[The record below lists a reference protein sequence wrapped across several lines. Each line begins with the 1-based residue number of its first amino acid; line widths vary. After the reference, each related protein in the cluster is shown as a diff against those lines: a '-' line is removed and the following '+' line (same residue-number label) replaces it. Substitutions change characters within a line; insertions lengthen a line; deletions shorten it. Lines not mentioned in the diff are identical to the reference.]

1 MGTAQPRRMNIIS
14 NKMFHKEYK
23 NATKNVRPC
32 LCVFACEEASARS
45 QSQPSTVTDVSV
57 YKLITETRSLYRV
70 INIIPYIY
78 PCVLCWVVVRRTNY
92 VEWKTK

>member
-1 MGTAQPRRMNIIS
+1 MCER
-14 NKMFHKEYK
+14 
-23 NATKNVRPC
+23 V
-32 LCVFACEEASARS
+32 CVFACEKASARK

-70 INIIPYIY
+70 INIIPYIN
-78 PCVLCWVVVRRTNY
+78 PCVLCSVFVRRTNY